1 MSSSETSLLWALC
14 KPFVWVI
21 GFCFCLA
28 FILGIVLIVM
38 AFPMLGAFLA
48 VGGAF
53 ATMGGDGDMPEKS

>member
-1 MSSSETSLLWALC
+1 
-14 KPFVWVI
+14 
-21 GFCFCLA
+21 
-28 FILGIVLIVM
+28 M